1 MTGLVMLVSD
11 SRDVST
17 DKDLMVVTRQIEHS
31 RDSYLGKSTMS
42 GRLVS

>member
-1 MTGLVMLVSD
+1 MLVSN

-17 DKDLMVVTRQIEHS
+17 EKDLMVAMTRQIEHS
-31 RDSYLGKSTMS
+31 RDSYLGKSTIS